1 MDLVG
6 RSKKCVFLTLF
17 NICVLYII
25 TQTTSTLNWS
35 YRDILPFMTVNNK
48 SILLW
53 NSPHR
58 IETSSF
64 GFGREAFVLNN
75 CSVTQCE
82 IFTNRSA
89 LPFEQYDAVVMN
101 MHEIHLTTMP
111 EDEKFQRS
119 QHQRYIFLTQESPQT
134 MPMNPETFLDYF
146 NWTMTFRLDSD
157 IPFLYGRITPKPS
170 APKDATYVDQMI
182 RETHNWTKNY
192 ATGKNK
198 TVVWMVSHCD
208 THSLRETYVQEL
220 KKFIDVDVYGGCG
233 NMSCARNHTHWLSE
247 PQCYDML
254 ARNYKF
260 YLSFENSVCTDYVT
274 EKFFN
279 ILTKDLVPVV
289 YGGANYSSLAPAHS
303 FIDAMQF
310 TPRQLAQHLS
320 HLAANDTLYNEFFW
334 WKEHYEVEAGVEQM
348 ARHGFCDL
356 CKKLHQ
362 DSTEKVYEKIKFD
375 WSWIAQCKQMA
386 SWLTGS

>member
-1 MDLVG
+1 MLNDVA
-6 RSKKCVFLTLF
+6 RQISTKKIFLSLLTINLCYVFVEKSMLED
-17 NICVLYII
+17 
-25 TQTTSTLNWS
+25 WG
-35 YRDILPFMTVNNK
+35 YRRPTGPVK
-48 SILLW
+48 TILLW
-53 NSPHR
+53 NNPER

-64 GFGREAFVLNN
+64 GFGWKAFIKNN
-75 CSVTQCE
+75 CPV
-82 IFTNRSA
+82 SA
-89 LPFEQYDAVVMN
+89 CQILTDRNELPFDQYDAVVMN
-101 MHEIHLTTMP
+101 MHVLNLTDLP
-111 EDEKFQRS
+111 EQFFNRS
-119 QHQRYIFLTQESPQT
+119 SHQRYVFMTQESPQSLHT
-134 MPMNPETFLDYF
+134 NISAFANYF
-146 NWTMTFRLDSD
+146 NWTMNFQSGSD
-157 IPFLYGRITPKPS
+157 IPLLYGRIRPKPS
-170 APKDATYVDQMI
+170 APNSTEDVEKMI
-182 RETHNWTKNY
+182 RGTHTWAKNY
-192 ATGKNK
+192 ASKKSRTIG
-198 TVVWMVSHCD
+198 WMVSHC
-208 THSLRETYVQEL
+208 TTPGLRESYIKEL
-220 KKFIDVDVYGGCG
+220 SNYIEVDIYGKCG
-233 NMSCARNHTHWLSE
+233 NLTCPRNEMHWLSE

-254 ARNYKF
+254 AKNYKF

-310 TPRQLAQHLS
+310 TPRQLAEHLS